1 MPEVARGLEGVVVAE
16 SAISKVFG
24 EEGNLVYRGYSIHD
38 LAEHASFEEVA
49 FLLWS
54 GRLPRREELQAL
66 TEELANMRAVP
77 QPLLDWIRTSPA
89 SDSMAKLRTAVSMLS
104 HYDDESENLD
114 SRVVSQTAKRLTAQ
128 MATLTAAIGRAHDN
142 QDAVAADPQLGHAAN
157 FLYMLTGSKPDDI
170 ATRTFDQALVLHAD
184 HGFNASTFSARVTTS
199 TLSDMYSAIVAA
211 IGTLKGASHGGANQR
226 VMEML
231 LELDASGRSAQEW
244 VRDTLAAGK
253 RIMGFGHRVYK
264 VIDPR
269 AIALRRSSQALS
281 QVCAEDKWFR
291 LSETVAEIVDNAKG
305 LKPNVDFFSA
315 STYFMLGIPAHLYTP
330 IFAVSRVSGWS
341 AHVLEQMG
349 NNRLIRP
356 RSEYTGAL
364 QADWI
369 DIDKR

>member
-1 MPEVARGLEGVVVAE
+1 MPEVARGLEGVVVAQ
-16 SAISKVFG
+16 SAMSKVFG
-24 EEGNLVYRGYSIHD
+24 EEGDLVYRGYSIHD
-38 LAEHASFEEVA
+38 LAAHATFEEVA
-49 FLLWS
+49 FLLWN
-54 GRLPRREELQAL
+54 GRLPRRAELQEL
-66 TEELANMRAVP
+66 TQELASMRAVP
-77 QPLLDWIRTSPA
+77 QPVLEWIRKAPA
-89 SDSMAKLRTAVSMLS
+89 GDSMAKLRTAVSMLS
-104 HYDDESENLD
+104 HYDDQSENLET
-114 SRVVSQTAKRLTAQ
+114 SAVTQTAKRLTAQ
-128 MATLTAAIGRAHDN
+128 MATLTAAIGRAQDGHDTIAP
-142 QDAVAADPQLGHAAN
+142 DAQLGHAAN
-157 FLYMLTGSKPDDI
+157 FLYMLTGTKPDDI

-231 LELDASGRSAQEW
+231 LELDASGKTPEAW
-244 VRDTLAAGK
+244 VHDALAAGK

-269 AIALRRSSQALS
+269 AVALRSSSRKLAE
-281 QVCAEDKWFR
+281 VCDDDKWFR
-291 LSETVAEIVDNAKG
+291 LSEEIEKIVDQAKG

-315 STYFMLGIPAHLYTP
+315 STYYMLGIPTHLYTP
-330 IFAVSRVSGWS
+330 IFAVSRIVGWS

-364 QADWI
+364 QANWVDL
-369 DIDKR
+369 DQR